1 VDVIAAEAG
10 ERRGGAGAQRVDA
23 FDVDDVDGVDG
34 VDGVDDGGDEACEDG
49 GLVAGAGADLKH
61 MVGGSRSSAVVMIAT
76 INGCEIVCS

>member
-23 FDVDDVDGVDG
+23 FD
-34 VDGVDDGGDEACEDG
+34 GGDEACEDG

-61 MVGGSRSSAVVMIAT
+61 VVGGSRSSAVVMITT